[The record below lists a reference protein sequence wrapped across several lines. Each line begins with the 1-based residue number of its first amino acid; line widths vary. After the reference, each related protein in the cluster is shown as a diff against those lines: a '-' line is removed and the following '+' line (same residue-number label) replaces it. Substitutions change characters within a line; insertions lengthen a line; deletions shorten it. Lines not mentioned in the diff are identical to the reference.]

1 MKGGGGG
8 GGGGGGLNR
17 WLRAS
22 EELNPINIHK

>member
-1 MKGGGGG
+1 MKGGG